1 MKKIIFLS
9 LYLLLTLTLSAKT
22 TSNVTFATPYE
33 EGMTQNEYGDKIM
46 YQNVKINTQDF
57 KINNFWGKFSESAQN
72 QSNFTN
78 ITTNANVKLTIE
90 NAFTCKEGGLLE
102 EGCSGQKPFLLN
114 NGTLTNPDLQLDK
127 LGAPLPEG
135 EYRVPF
141 DSAKNYNT
149 SHDDA
154 FYALDV
160 YRDSEYYKEPVA
172 EDTTNTQKTKNFF
185 AYIVS
190 FFQDYFSKDTA
201 VYGSAIGSPEQRDRY
216 MANMIF
222 GLQKKYRIAKEDPI
236 TTTETNTANANKKV
250 SLLDYN
256 SQIVES
262 TTGCDGLF
270 FSYDPDSLTC
280 KAINFFGISQWMPFI
295 NSTDSSAELRV
306 QSDSVLEDT
315 ETTLL
320 TLAGKLDNVNYVDAK
335 TAVDSGTGKK
345 SFIGEIFKP
354 MSYMMGSMFR
364 FFFGENSKNLTEV
377 VSADFDFVNHMLLT
391 FIQTDGEKAV
401 NFLYFELLGLE
412 SIYAT
417 EVESCRVKQSGFI
430 FTWDEKTFTKGI
442 PTNTKFDME
451 AGFFGS
457 LLNDSSAYS
466 ELNTTVETHRIPF
479 ADWGTHDMVNLSTD
493 DWLDWCKRNQGRQK
507 KGLFGRFIDTFT
519 SFVLGNNRSTTYDGQ
534 IDNLLKDNNWAVVE
548 YKEKV
553 HKELVLHLKKI
564 TLDDINASSAG
575 TTTEFKVIK
584 VTRGN
589 QNSNNQ
595 SRGMH

>member
-1 MKKIIFLS
+1 MKKSVFILLTLSIFT
-9 LYLLLTLTLSAKT
+9 LLLTAKT
-22 TSNVTFATPYE
+22 TSSVEFQTPYE
-33 EGMTQNEYGDKIM
+33 DGMTQNEYGDKIM
-46 YQNVKINTQDF
+46 YQDVKINTQDF
-57 KINNFWGKFSESAQN
+57 KIDNFWGKFSDAAQN

-78 ITTNANVKLTIE
+78 IATAANVKLTIE
-90 NAFTCKEGGLLE
+90 NVFTCKDGGLAE

-135 EYRVPF
+135 EYRIPF
-141 DSAKNYNT
+141 DSASNYDT

-160 YRDSEYYKEPVA
+160 YRDNEYYKEPAA
-172 EDTTNTQKTKNFF
+172 EDTTSTQNSKNFF
-185 AYIVS
+185 AYVIA

-222 GLQKKYRIAKEDPI
+222 GLQKQYRIAKEDPI
-236 TTTETNTANANKKV
+236 TTTETNTANEIKKV

-256 SQIVES
+256 SQIIEN

-335 TAVDSGTGKK
+335 TAVDSETGKK

-364 FFFGENSKNLTEV
+364 FFFGANSKNLTEV
-377 VSADFDFVNHMLLT
+377 VSADFDFVNHMPLT
-391 FIQTDGEKAV
+391 FIQTDGEEAI

-412 SIYAT
+412 SIYGT

-442 PTNTKFDME
+442 ATNTKFDME

-457 LLNDSSAYS
+457 LLNDSSEYS

-479 ADWGTHDMVNLSTD
+479 VDWGTHDMVNLSTD
-493 DWLDWCKRNQGRQK
+493 DWLDWCKRNQGRQE

-519 SFVLGNNRSTTYDGQ
+519 SFVLGDNRSSTYDGQ
-534 IDNLLKDNNWAVVE
+534 IDNLLKDENWEVVE

-564 TLDDINASSAG
+564 TLDDINTSSVG
-575 TTTEFKVIK
+575 TTTEFKIMK
-584 VTRGN
+584 MERGH
-589 QNSNNQ
+589 QQ
-595 SRGMH
+595 